1 MTINLSVPQT
11 MQELRPRIT
20 VVGVGGAGGNAV
32 NNMINA
38 DLDGV
43 DFLVANTDGQ
53 ALAHSLAGRKI
64 QLGTAITQGLGAG
77 SQPDVGRAAAEESME
92 AVMGELADC
101 NMVFITAGMGGG
113 TGTGAA
119 PVIARAARERGI
131 LTVGVVTK
139 PFDFEGRRRM
149 AQAEAGIEEMQ
160 AYVDTLIVIPNQNL
174 FRLANERTTF
184 ADAFHIADTVLHQGV
199 AGVTDL
205 MIKPGQINL
214 DFADIRAVMSEMG
227 KAMMGTGEA
236 SGESRATQAAEAAI
250 NNPLLDDITMQGA
263 RAVLINVTG
272 GLDMTLFEVDE
283 AANRV
288 RREVDSE
295 AVIIFGSTFD
305 EKLEG
310 VMRVSIVATGIEAV
324 AGAGARPM
332 PSPATLSSSGNV
344 SRTSTIISP
353 AAASPVDTS
362 ATDTAKPSV
371 LTADTNVTA
380 TSTESASDNGA
391 DNNADGHSDSDDIAS
406 SASRTLP
413 KMPAMPS
420 APTASADDRVETKA
434 DADMTTTS
442 APEPIRSAG
451 SIDGNAPY
459 EPGFVATKKTSRLA
473 FLSTGKPAPRTP
485 APADA
490 AMPIF
495 SDKPTA
501 APDGSANSSD
511 ATTDAITDDRQMSL
525 DEAITRERAAASLA
539 TNLGASASTSEA
551 APAAISAPEAPV
563 SKPATAS
570 MVGDSPADV
579 ATARREAFVPPAPA
593 PLPEAESVP
602 ATNVGRTS
610 LINKISGLWTSKSQ
624 DEADTDRREPAVETS
639 APVDN
644 TPSILDLPRADAITH
659 LAEPKPKPSLE
670 TAGDDLEIP
679 AFLRRQAN

>member
-139 PFDFEGRRRM
+139 PFDFEGQRRM

-344 SRTSTIISP
+344 SRTSTTISP
-353 AAASPVDTS
+353 AAASPVDRS
-362 ATDTAKPSV
+362 ATDAAKPSV

-380 TSTESASDNGA
+380 KSTESASDRGA
-391 DNNADGHSDSDDIAS
+391 DNNADRHSDSDDIAS

-413 KMPAMPS
+413 TMPAMPS
-420 APTASADDRVETKA
+420 APNASADDRVETKA
-434 DADMTTTS
+434 DGDMTTTS

-511 ATTDAITDDRQMSL
+511 ATTDDRQMSL

>member
-1 MTINLSVPQT
+1 
-11 MQELRPRIT
+11 
-20 VVGVGGAGGNAV
+20 
-32 NNMINA
+32 
-38 DLDGV
+38 
-43 DFLVANTDGQ
+43 
-53 ALAHSLAGRKI
+53 
-64 QLGTAITQGLGAG
+64 
-77 SQPDVGRAAAEESME
+77 
-92 AVMGELADC
+92 
-101 NMVFITAGMGGG
+101 
-113 TGTGAA
+113 
-119 PVIARAARERGI
+119 
-131 LTVGVVTK
+131 
-139 PFDFEGRRRM
+139 
-149 AQAEAGIEEMQ
+149 
-160 AYVDTLIVIPNQNL
+160 
-174 FRLANERTTF
+174 
-184 ADAFHIADTVLHQGV
+184 
-199 AGVTDL
+199 
-205 MIKPGQINL
+205 
-214 DFADIRAVMSEMG
+214 
-227 KAMMGTGEA
+227 
-236 SGESRATQAAEAAI
+236 
-250 NNPLLDDITMQGA
+250 
-263 RAVLINVTG
+263 
-272 GLDMTLFEVDE
+272 
-283 AANRV
+283 
-288 RREVDSE
+288 
-295 AVIIFGSTFD
+295 
-305 EKLEG
+305 
-310 VMRVSIVATGIEAV
+310 
-324 AGAGARPM
+324 
-332 PSPATLSSSGNV
+332 
-344 SRTSTIISP
+344 
-353 AAASPVDTS
+353 
-362 ATDTAKPSV
+362 
-371 LTADTNVTA
+371 
-380 TSTESASDNGA
+380 
-391 DNNADGHSDSDDIAS
+391 
-406 SASRTLP
+406 
-413 KMPAMPS
+413 
-420 APTASADDRVETKA
+420 
-434 DADMTTTS
+434 MTTAS

-511 ATTDAITDDRQMSL
+511 ATTDATKDATKDDRQMSL

-570 MVGDSPADV
+570 MVGESPADV

-624 DEADTDRREPAVETS
+624 VEADTDRREPAVGTS

>member
-139 PFDFEGRRRM
+139 PFDFEGQRRM

-353 AAASPVDTS
+353 AVASPVDTS

-380 TSTESASDNGA
+380 KATESASDNGA
-391 DNNADGHSDSDDIAS
+391 DNNADGDSDSDDIAS

-413 KMPAMPS
+413 TMPAMPS

-451 SIDGNAPY
+451 SIDGSAPY

-485 APADA
+485 ASADA

-511 ATTDAITDDRQMSL
+511 ATTDATTDDRQMSL

-579 ATARREAFVPPAPA
+579 TTARREAFVPQAPA

-610 LINKISGLWTSKSQ
+610 LINKISGLWTSKSH
-624 DEADTDRREPAVETS
+624 DEADTVRREPAVETS

>member
-92 AVMGELADC
+92 AMMGELADC
-101 NMVFITAGMGGG
+101 HMVFITAGMGGG

-139 PFDFEGRRRM
+139 PFDFEGQRRM

-184 ADAFHIADTVLHQGV
+184 ADAFHIADNVLHQGV

-205 MIKPGQINL
+205 MLKPGQINL

-310 VMRVSIVATGIEAV
+310 VMRVSIVGTGIEAV

-332 PSPATLSSSGNV
+332 PSPATSSSSGNV

-353 AAASPVDTS
+353 VATSLVGTS
-362 ATDTAKPSV
+362 ATDAAKPSV
-371 LTADTNVTA
+371 VAADTNVTA
-380 TSTESASDNGA
+380 KPTESASDNGA
-391 DNNADGHSDSDDIAS
+391 DNNADRDSDSDDIAS

-420 APTASADDRVETKA
+420 APTASADDSVETKA
-434 DADMTTTS
+434 DDNMTTTS
-442 APEPIRSAG
+442 APELIRSAG

-501 APDGSANSSD
+501 ALDGSANSSD
-511 ATTDAITDDRQMSL
+511 ATTDATTDDRQMSL

-570 MVGDSPADV
+570 MVCDSPAYV
-579 ATARREAFVPPAPA
+579 ATARGEAFVPPAPA

-624 DEADTDRREPAVETS
+624 DGADTDRREPAVETS
-639 APVDN
+639 APVEN